1 MKNKE
6 LRYAKIHVRN
16 VLMSDI
22 SFIKEKFIAD
32 DCPLNII
39 VPATTRNKISI
50 ICDVILDDIINNKN
64 TNLNAN
70 VKRFLKLVS
79 LHKYQLGLLR
89 CKKIIKDKSYID
101 NVIALNTI
109 SECILRLV
117 NKHRKTIT
125 PTK

>member
-64 TNLNAN
+64 TNVNVN

-89 CKKIIKDKSYID
+89 CKKIIKEKSYID
-101 NVIALNTI
+101 NILALNTI

-117 NKHRKTIT
+117 NKHRKTIN

>member
-32 DCPLNII
+32 D
-39 VPATTRNKISI
+39 
-50 ICDVILDDIINNKN
+50 IINNKN
-64 TNLNAN
+64 TNVNVN

-101 NVIALNTI
+101 NILALNTI